1 MSLWITYIH
10 VLKPMKACFALKDIV
25 WESHVATHA
34 EFLRSSFHCHDF
46 HYFAST
52 FIQIFNKFVSLVAN
66 GHRYNSKSNGDY
78 MHDRIQS
85 SQRWPR
91 NRLNVQRG
99 LWKVYDLDSIQ
110 IAEKQRQTW
119 CFLLLPK
126 GSWAIV
132 GGWHMLHNTVVTSAT
147 FPLLS
152 MTLIT
157 INMSAIKT
165 KNKINLVVTYHE

>member
-25 WESHVATHA
+25 WESHVTTHA

-99 LWKVYDLDSIQ
+99 LRKVYDLDSIQ
-110 IAEKQRQTW
+110 IAEKQMQTW
-119 CFLLLPK
+119 CFLLFPK

-132 GGWHMLHNTVVTSAT
+132 GGWHMLHNIYLHQGYAVTFHDWKRSLHRQANGLWRHSKKWYI
-147 FPLLS
+147 PW
-152 MTLIT
+152 
-157 INMSAIKT
+157 
-165 KNKINLVVTYHE
+165 H